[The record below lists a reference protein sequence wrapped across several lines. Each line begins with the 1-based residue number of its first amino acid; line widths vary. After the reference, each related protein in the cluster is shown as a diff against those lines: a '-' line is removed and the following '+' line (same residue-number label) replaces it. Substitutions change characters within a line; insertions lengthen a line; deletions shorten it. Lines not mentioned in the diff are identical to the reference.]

1 MAVVNLSPVPV
12 KREMLRKKV
21 ASVAGVSEE
30 SLPKQAKKFNSSR
43 QGFNNNNS
51 SGEMSPR
58 FGKGNKY
65 SQNRGNEYRN
75 NNYRQENATPALEVK
90 VKSIS
95 PEMKMQ
101 KRLLAFMLSRQDWC
115 DIICEALPPEEFCSG
130 AMCDIAAEIHDAWNN
145 NESLNAADILQ
156 NIQNEDAS
164 SILSELTM
172 EQSAPLKDEELD
184 ETLHFLK
191 ISQLKAEEARL
202 LTDIIKAQE
211 SGNIELADTLTRE
224 KSAVTREVHEMKQKK
239 FSDGDAA

>member
-1 MAVVNLSPVPV
+1 
-12 KREMLRKKV
+12 
-21 ASVAGVSEE
+21 
-30 SLPKQAKKFNSSR
+30 
-43 QGFNNNNS
+43 
-51 SGEMSPR
+51 
-58 FGKGNKY
+58 
-65 SQNRGNEYRN
+65 
-75 NNYRQENATPALEVK
+75 
-90 VKSIS
+90 
-95 PEMKMQ
+95 
-101 KRLLAFMLSRQDWC
+101 MLSRQDWC